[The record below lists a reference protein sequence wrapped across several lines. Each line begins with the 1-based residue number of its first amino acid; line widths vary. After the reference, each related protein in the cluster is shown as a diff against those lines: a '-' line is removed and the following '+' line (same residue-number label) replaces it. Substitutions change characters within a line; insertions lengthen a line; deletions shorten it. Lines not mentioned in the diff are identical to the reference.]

1 MTHSPRQAAFL
12 ALKAINQKQ
21 AYADIA
27 LDQVLQRSQLSARDR
42 RLATELVYGSV
53 RRQRTLDALIN
64 QLATKPADQQ
74 PPDLRLILHLGLYQ
88 LRYLTQIPARAIV
101 DTTVELAK
109 DNRLKRLSGVVNGI
123 LRQYDRLTQSVP
135 VPNPNSQPNQP
146 SPHSQATT
154 PTETASPSTINH
166 SSTTNHSSSSIT
178 PSPSTPTDPLH
189 LPANPAERLG
199 ILHSY
204 PTWIVQV
211 WYDQLQDWAA
221 VERLCQYMNQT
232 PSLDLRVNPLK
243 TTMAEVMTAFED
255 AGIAV
260 QPTHIPWC
268 LRLDGHAGN
277 VAKLPGFEQGWWTV
291 QDQSAQ
297 LVAYLLDPQSDET
310 VIDACAAPGGKTT
323 QMAELMG
330 DQGKIWAC
338 DRYSSRLKKVQQ
350 NCDRIG
356 LQSVQLRA
364 GDSCDMPDFKQ
375 TADRVLLDAP
385 CSGLGTLHRHADA
398 RWRQTPDSIQDLAKL
413 QQAFLESTATW
424 VKPGGCLVYSTCT
437 LHPAENEQVVQQFLA
452 THSDWRVESPEDPL
466 FQPYITSDGWLKV
479 WPHQA
484 QMDGFFMVKLQH
496 VGDASQ

>member
-12 ALKAINQKQ
+12 ALKAISQKQ

-88 LRYLTQIPARAIV
+88 LRYLTQIPVRAVV
-101 DTTVELAK
+101 DTSVELAK
-109 DNRLKRLSGVVNGI
+109 DNRLKPLSGVVNGI
-123 LRQYDRLTQSVP
+123 LRQYDRLTQATP
-135 VPNPNSQPNQP
+135 VST
-146 SPHSQATT
+146 SASSATH
-154 PTETASPSTINH
+154 SPSTINH
-166 SSTTNHSSSSIT
+166 QPSTSNSSLPTPNHQ
-178 PSPSTPTDPLH
+178 PPTPTDPLH
-189 LPANPAERLG
+189 LPTDDAERLG

-211 WYDQLQDWAA
+211 WYDQLRDWAA
-221 VERLCQYMNQT
+221 VEQLCQYMNQT

-243 TTMAEVMTAFED
+243 TTMVEVMATFED
-255 AGIAV
+255 AGIPV
-260 QPTHIPWC
+260 QPTNIPWC
-268 LRLDGHAGN
+268 LRLESHAGN

-297 LVAYLLDPQSDET
+297 LVAYLLDPQPDET
-310 VIDACAAPGGKTT
+310 IIDACAAPGGKTT

-330 DQGKIWAC
+330 DQGQIWAC

-356 LQSVQLRA
+356 LHSIHLRT
-364 GDSCDMPDFKQ
+364 GDSSDMPDFKQ
-375 TADRVLLDAP
+375 IADRVLLDAP

-398 RWRQTPDSIQDLAKL
+398 RWRQSPDSIQDLVQL
-413 QQAFLESTATW
+413 QQALLSSTATW
-424 VKPGGCLVYSTCT
+424 VKPGGCLVYATCT
-437 LHPAENEQVVQQFLA
+437 LHPAENEQIVRRFLDE
-452 THSDWRVESPEDPL
+452 HSAWRIEAPEEPL
-466 FQPYITSDGWLKV
+466 FQPYLTPDGWLKV

-484 QMDGFFMVKLQH
+484 QMDGFFMVKLRQ
-496 VGDASQ
+496 VGDAG

>member
-1 MTHSPRQAAFL
+1 MVSRSLIVTLVSLACLFCTPVIHSPRQAAFL
-12 ALKAINQKQ
+12 ALKTITQKQ

-27 LDQVLQRSQLSARDR
+27 LDQVLQRSQLSSRDR

-88 LRYLTQIPARAIV
+88 LRYLTQIPARAVV

-109 DNRLKRLSGVVNGI
+109 ENQLQRLSGVVNGI
-123 LRQYDRLTQSVP
+123 LRQYDRLTRAASTAKLAP
-135 VPNPNSQPNQP
+135 VTDADPTQL
-146 SPHSQATT
+146 ATPAPA
-154 PTETASPSTINH
+154 PTSDP
-166 SSTTNHSSSSIT
+166 
-178 PSPSTPTDPLH
+178 DPLH
-189 LPANPAERLG
+189 LPADPAERLG
-199 ILHSY
+199 VLHSY
-204 PTWIVQV
+204 PTWILLV
-211 WYDQLQDWAA
+211 WYDQLRDWSA
-221 VERLCQYMNQT
+221 VEQLCQYMNQT

-255 AGIAV
+255 AGIPV
-260 QPTHIPWC
+260 QPTTIPWC
-268 LRLDGHAGN
+268 LRLASHAGN

-297 LVAYLLDPQSDET
+297 LVAHLLDPQPDET

-323 QMAELMG
+323 QIAELMG
-330 DQGKIWAC
+330 DRGSIWAC

-356 LQSVQLRA
+356 LQSIQMRA
-364 GDSCDMPDFKQ
+364 GDSTDMPDFQ
-375 TADRVLLDAP
+375 NTADRVLLDAP

-398 RWRQTPDSIQDLAKL
+398 RWRQTPDSIQELAQL
-413 QQAFLESTATW
+413 QQALLASTATW
-424 VKPGGCLVYSTCT
+424 VKPSGCLVYATCT
-437 LHPAENEQVVQQFLA
+437 LHPAENEHVVQQFLDA
-452 THSDWRVESPEDPL
+452 HPTWQIEPPEAPL
-466 FQPYITSDGWLKV
+466 FQPYMTPDGWLKV

-484 QMDGFFMVKLQH
+484 QMDGFFMVKLRH
-496 VGDASQ
+496 MGETAL